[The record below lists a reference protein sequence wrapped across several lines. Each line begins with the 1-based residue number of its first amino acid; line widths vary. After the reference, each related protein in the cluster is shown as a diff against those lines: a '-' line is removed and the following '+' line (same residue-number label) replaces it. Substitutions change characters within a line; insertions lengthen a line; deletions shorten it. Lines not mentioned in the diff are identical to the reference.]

1 MCKIIGT
8 THSCGHVEY
17 KSYGCPEQYNEQFDY
32 IPKYCPDYVAD
43 FVRDES
49 LCETCL
55 LKQRQDILDQFAA
68 FRFPQQQTISHIHQS
83 SKGKQP
89 APRNSFELAE
99 FKKSAARTEH
109 PRQKAPRVLKNPS
122 EWSKIKQQAKRTQ
135 AEIDDKTSGDYHAFK
150 ILDLLGELTDEQG
163 HRSKRAKFLK
173 E

>member
-8 THSCGHVEY
+8 THRCGHVEY

-43 FVRDES
+43 FVRDEN

-68 FRFPQQQTISHIHQS
+68 FRFPQHQTISHNHQS

-89 APRNSFELAE
+89 APRTPFELAKI
-99 FKKSAARTEH
+99 KKSAVRTEH
-109 PRQKAPRVLKNPS
+109 SRQKDPKVLKNPS
-122 EWSKIKQQAKRTQ
+122 EWSKFKQQAKRTQ
-135 AEIDDKTSGDYHAFK
+135 AKIDDKTSGDYHAFK

-173 E
+173 